1 MYACVHSCVGLF
13 KNPEGESF
21 PGASATYSSCGC
33 RGCRGVPSLGTG
45 PRFRSFRGTALHS
58 PQHLVTD
65 HSQWA
70 AFWCNWCFPSTEL
83 NTCYMIKLLKATG
96 IIVWT
101 AFKSSRNLNFM
112 EGFFLYMLQAN
123 SSTSMHNIS
132 SKLAQYL
139 SLKHN
144 SQKILPF
151 NIENNLPSFNA
162 KHYQGNPEK

>member
-1 MYACVHSCVGLF
+1 
-13 KNPEGESF
+13 
-21 PGASATYSSCGC
+21 
-33 RGCRGVPSLGTG
+33 
-45 PRFRSFRGTALHS
+45 
-58 PQHLVTD
+58 
-65 HSQWA
+65 
-70 AFWCNWCFPSTEL
+70 
-83 NTCYMIKLLKATG
+83 
-96 IIVWT
+96 
-101 AFKSSRNLNFM
+101 M
-112 EGFFLYMLQAN
+112 EGFFPYMLQAN